1 MPFLDRQPSQP
12 APLNLQTVVSPL
24 FEENA
29 YIFALPGSNEALVVD
44 PGFDSDSIEQCLID
58 RGWRLAAIL
67 NTHGHADHIAGN
79 EAMKRAYPRAPL
91 IIGTGDAP
99 MLTDPVLNLSGLAG
113 APIVSPPADLLVN
126 EGEALDLAGMRL
138 EVLEI
143 PGHSPGH
150 IVFVFRPET
159 GDPIVF
165 GGDVLFRGSI
175 GRTDFPGG
183 SHQTLMSG
191 IRKKLFSLP
200 EGTLVYPGH
209 GPVTTVGHEKKT
221 NPYCGG

>member
-1 MPFLDRQPSQP
+1 
-12 APLNLQTVVSPL
+12 
-24 FEENA
+24 
-29 YIFALPGSNEALVVD
+29 
-44 PGFDSDSIEQCLID
+44 
-58 RGWRLAAIL
+58 
-67 NTHGHADHIAGN
+67 
-79 EAMKRAYPRAPL
+79 
-91 IIGTGDAP
+91 
-99 MLTDPVLNLSGLAG
+99 
-113 APIVSPPADLLVN
+113 
-126 EGEALDLAGMRL
+126 MRL

-183 SHQTLMSG
+183 SHQTLISG